1 MFIGLILLLLG
12 LLLLLNQLGYIE
24 GRVWDYFWPLALM
37 ALGLSFIFE
46 YRRKD
51 KS

>member
-1 MFIGLILLLLG
+1 MFIGLVLLILG
-12 LLLLLNQLGYIE
+12 LLLLLNQLGYIS
-24 GRVWDYFWPLALM
+24 GDIWDYFWPLALM

-46 YRRKD
+46 HRRKD